1 MLFYALNTMKTLTK
15 FIAVCALLAG
25 ANAVLAH
32 TTESHAS
39 TDHSTHNAAPAQKD
53 WGIAGNA
60 QAVTRS
66 IDLRMTDDMRF
77 APNQFT
83 VKLGETVRI
92 RVVNAGQIMHEIV
105 LGTASTL
112 DTHASAMLQQPGM
125 AHSEA
130 FMAHVPPQQNGEL
143 IWTFNRPGT
152 FDFACLIAGH
162 YQAGMRGT
170 FTVTP

>member
-1 MLFYALNTMKTLTK
+1 MHQDL
-15 FIAVCALLAG
+15 
-25 ANAVLAH
+25 H
-32 TTESHAS
+32 H
-39 TDHSTHNAAPAQKD
+39 AAPGQQA
-53 WGIAGNA
+53 WGTAGQA
-60 QAVTRS
+60 QAVTRT
-66 IDLRMTDDMRF
+66 ITLRMSDGMRF
-77 APNQFT
+77 TPSQFT

-92 RVVNAGQIMHEIV
+92 RVDNAGQILHEIV
-105 LGTASTL
+105 LGTTSSL
-112 DTHASAMLQQPGM
+112 DAHASAMLQHPGM

-130 FMAHVPPQQNGEL
+130 FMAHVAPQHSGEL